1 MAGDLADRGGS
12 GAVSAL
18 SPSWLT
24 AWVGTALG
32 VAVALL
38 SAGQPSTTKAAC
50 ASNTNA
56 VKTSTTAT
64 DGPGL
69 PA

>member
-1 MAGDLADRGGS
+1 
-12 GAVSAL
+12 VSAL

-32 VAVALL
+32 VAVGLL

-56 VKTSTTAT
+56 VKTNTTAT

-69 PA
+69 TA

>member
-1 MAGDLADRGGS
+1 MAADLADRGGS

-18 SPSWLT
+18 SPPWLT

-56 VKTSTTAT
+56 VKTNTTAT

-69 PA
+69 TV